1 MKQANCKNCKL
12 VLSQEV
18 LRGESQVVFL
28 RVQSA
33 KGHGLWTSATVCH
46 CEYLDVFMPAYIYI
60 YTCVCVLCCLNLFI
74 KIIYMHMCA
83 CVCLCA
89 DMRVCR
95 WVRVSLCVCVRVL
108 KA

>member
-1 MKQANCKNCKL
+1 MKNKMKQANCKNCKL

-46 CEYLDVFMPAYIYI
+46 SEYLDVFMPAYIYI
-60 YTCVCVLCCLNLFI
+60 HVCVCIMLFKFI
-74 KIIYMHMCA
+74 
-83 CVCLCA
+83 
-89 DMRVCR
+89 
-95 WVRVSLCVCVRVL
+95 S
-108 KA
+108 